1 MPLLVTS
8 WWLMMAAHEAEPFED
23 RCQQVRQLIW
33 KMSGVQAV
41 GMAESGGQP
50 LVKVYFESRESLE
63 AANLAA
69 RIQGVRVE
77 TVVSDAFRAN

>member
-1 MPLLVTS
+1 
-8 WWLMMAAHEAEPFED
+8 
-23 RCQQVRQLIW
+23 
-33 KMSGVQAV
+33 MSGVQAV